1 MFSFFHA
8 TSAHCNLD
16 IRHSGGCSSSVPKD
30 VSVFY
35 IIVLMAGVG
44 ATEKLTTFES
54 TTANIETTEN
64 ILTDTTKYQPPG
76 TGAL

>member
-1 MFSFFHA
+1 M
-8 TSAHCNLD
+8 
-16 IRHSGGCSSSVPKD
+16 V
-30 VSVFY
+30 
-35 IIVLMAGVG
+35 GVG
-44 ATEKLTTFES
+44 ATDKLTTFES